1 MKRWILLTV
10 LCLMLLFT
18 GCDGGKRAEVTPTP
32 NPIPVSETQEKPWY
46 GIYAVTD
53 YWNEGMSA
61 MSDEDAEAYLGM
73 ELRYAADTLSWND
86 QICQSPEY
94 AVSCMSSKDFSQGFN
109 GYLEAKDLGIEG
121 NEVHSV
127 DVGNCDFFGGSFTI
141 VDEYTIAIPYDGVYF
156 IATKS
161 V

>member
-10 LCLMLLFT
+10 LCLMFLFT

-32 NPIPVSETQEKPWY
+32 DPIPVPENQEKPWY

-53 YWNEGMSA
+53 YWNGGISA

-73 ELRYAADTLSWND
+73 ELKYSTDSIVWNE
-86 QICQSPEY
+86 QVCKAPEY
-94 AVSCMSSKDFSQGFN
+94 ELSRMTASDFSEVFN
-109 GYLEAKDLGIEG
+109 GYLKAKDLGIEG

-127 DVGNCDFFGGSFTI
+127 DVSNCDFFGGSFTI
-141 VDEYTIAIPYDGVYF
+141 VDAYTIAIPYDGVYF